1 MFLTR
6 TNKGKT
12 GVLVLLSAS
21 LVVFSLGSLS
31 AYPTAAQTTCKSGRV
46 KTVHQSSRV
55 SRLAKLR
62 NGKSS
67 VGRLEII
74 ESVIKTLKPLDYV
87 HAFWEG
93 GAASF
98 GRADEWSDI
107 DAYLLVNDSK
117 VADAFLAVEKALE
130 SVSPIKQNTL

>member
-31 AYPTAAQTTCKSGRV
+31 AYPTAAQATCKSGRV

-93 GAASF
+93 GAAAF

-107 DAYLLVNDSK
+107 DAYLLVNDST
-117 VADAFLAVEKALE
+117 VAHAFLAVEKALE

>member
-31 AYPTAAQTTCKSGRV
+31 AYPTAAQATCKSGRV

-62 NGKSS
+62 KWKVFCRKARDHRIRHQDIETLGLCSCILGRRSS
-67 VGRLEII
+67 GLRT
-74 ESVIKTLKPLDYV
+74 S
-87 HAFWEG
+87 
-93 GAASF
+93 
-98 GRADEWSDI
+98 
-107 DAYLLVNDSK
+107 
-117 VADAFLAVEKALE
+117 
-130 SVSPIKQNTL
+130 

>member
-1 MFLTR
+1 MW
-6 TNKGKT
+6 
-12 GVLVLLSAS
+12 S
-21 LVVFSLGSLS
+21 LNYLCRCSERRKVHSLS
-31 AYPTAAQTTCKSGRV
+31 WF
-46 KTVHQSSRV
+46 
-55 SRLAKLR
+55 L
-62 NGKSS
+62 
-67 VGRLEII
+67 
-74 ESVIKTLKPLDYV
+74 LDYV

-93 GAASF
+93 GAAAF